1 VIEVPKGVD
10 SNVIVKNAYAR
21 YNLSIGIGLS
31 QVNGKVFRIG
41 HLGNMDELM
50 LCSALSGA
58 EMAMID
64 AGMKIT
70 PGSGIGRAIEYF
82 QKTAKVIPTREF

>member
-1 VIEVPKGVD
+1 
-10 SNVIVKNAYAR
+10 
-21 YNLSIGIGLS
+21 
-31 QVNGKVFRIG
+31 VNGKVFRIG

-64 AGMKIT
+64 AGMKIQ